1 MYQNNLENKKVL
13 ITGSS
18 RGIGATTAV
27 KMAELG
33 ADIAINYP
41 FAEEKENAE
50 KIKNKIK
57 KLGRKAV
64 IIESDVSDFDQA
76 QTLINKSKEKL
87 GRIDVLVNNA
97 GITRD
102 NLLLRMKEEEWDS
115 VINVNLKGVFNCTKA
130 ITKIMLKQRSG
141 KIINMASVVGLM
153 GNAGQANYSASKAGV
168 IGLTKSTARELA
180 SRGITANAVAP
191 GFIRSHM
198 TDELSDKVKEEM
210 LSNIPLNK
218 FGEQEDVANLICF
231 LASPQADYI
240 NGQVINVDGG
250 MVM

>member
-1 MYQNNLENKKVL
+1 
-13 ITGSS
+13 
-18 RGIGATTAV
+18 
-27 KMAELG
+27 G